1 MADTIFDKI
10 LKKEIPAD
18 VVYED
23 NDILAFND
31 IAPQAPIHV
40 LVIPKKKIESFSDL
54 HNAACNEVGLL
65 FQGVSKV
72 AEKLGLSK
80 DGYRVV
86 LNCGK
91 HGQQTV
97 EYIHAHIMGGRQMQW
112 PPG

>member
-1 MADTIFDKI
+1 MSETIFEKI
-10 LKKEIPAD
+10 LKREIPAT

-23 NDILAFND
+23 DDIFAFND

-40 LVIPKKKIESFSDL
+40 LVIPKKKITSFNDLKDLSESS
-54 HNAACNEVGLL
+54 VGTL
-65 FQGVSKV
+65 FKGVSKV
-72 AEKLGLSK
+72 AQKLGLYE

-86 LNCGK
+86 LNSGK

-97 EYIHAHIMGGRQMQW
+97 EYIHAHIIGGRQLQW